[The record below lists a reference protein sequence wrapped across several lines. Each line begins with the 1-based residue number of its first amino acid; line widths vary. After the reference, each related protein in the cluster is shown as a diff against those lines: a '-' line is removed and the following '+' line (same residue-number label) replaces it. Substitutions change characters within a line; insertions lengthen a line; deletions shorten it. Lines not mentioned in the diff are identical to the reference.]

1 MSDNALYVSYNTV
14 HKLVKSL
21 SERLLASG
29 YDPEVIVAIGSGGF
43 IPARIMKTFINR
55 PIYAV
60 GISYYGVDNK
70 HHEHPTKIQ
79 WIDEV
84 QNQLR
89 GKRVL
94 LIDEV
99 DDSRVTLAYCIGELL
114 KYEPEEIA
122 VLVLHNKRKE
132 KDVEFPPEIKRSQP
146 YENNSN
152 IHSFC
157 VCPHHRNLRA
167 VRRPPPGATCRTGSG
182 NARCHR
188 RIIPAFAGHP
198 HP

>member
-21 SERLLASG
+21 SERLLDSG

-60 GISYYGVDNK
+60 EISYYGVDNK

-132 KDVEFPPEIKRSQP
+132 KDVGFPPEIKRYFNGVETDDVWIKYP
-146 YENNSN
+146 WDAADIEE
-152 IHSFC
+152 HT
-157 VCPHHRNLRA
+157 A
-167 VRRPPPGATCRTGSG
+167 KEEA
-182 NARCHR
+182 
-188 RIIPAFAGHP
+188 
-198 HP
+198 